1 MSSLLLLYSAIICT
15 VVYVTCCYHTGYA
28 ADPSVSDASAP
39 DAVIGDVQK
48 FKEMKGLHV
57 SMLT

>member
-1 MSSLLLLYSAIICT
+1 MCVICG
-15 VVYVTCCYHTGYA
+15 HITGYA

-48 FKEMKGLHV
+48 FKEMKGFDANIF
-57 SMLT
+57 